1 MSQLHGVSPQ
11 ICKGKQTT
19 PDIAI
24 GPLGHFTRK
33 VQMRTCEVAVKMS
46 DHQNNELP
54 SRQFIPCLAAALELF
69 IYFESRD

>member
-1 MSQLHGVSPQ
+1 
-11 ICKGKQTT
+11 
-19 PDIAI
+19 
-24 GPLGHFTRK
+24 
-33 VQMRTCEVAVKMS
+33 MRTCEVAVKMS